1 MKAQEF
7 FNVLGW
13 TCSRKVKND
22 YIVCETA
29 IKPSQVLFDFDL
41 VTKKVNIESIQ
52 DNCFLN
58 MDEIDAVNTQYK
70 ELGWL

>member
-22 YIVCETA
+22 YIVYGTT

-52 DNCFLN
+52 DNCFLK
-58 MDEIDAVNTQYK
+58 MDEIDAVNTQYE